1 MRLHFSPINT
11 LLVIIAFGW
20 LLLFAHNGLWAQF
33 SGDDLT
39 QSLACLPDGGQ
50 PSLLVDVVPSIGSA
64 FLRCALPLVRLR
76 SAAVPGSLLLLVG
89 AQSRPAVA
97 IHAPAVGLARGG
109 ISGADAGRLPRV
121 VRRPLLQHGH
131 SIRPALLRLLPGRVQ
146 PVPGCPRARA
156 RLGCA
161 SLGDPDRSIRVRA
174 QCQGD

>member
-50 PSLLVDVVPSIGSA
+50 PSLLVDVVPSIGWA

-76 SAAVPGSLLLLVG
+76 SAAVPCGVLRPPG
-89 AQSRPAVA
+89 AQSGSAVA

-109 ISGADAGRLPRV
+109 ISRAVTGWLPRV
-121 VRRPLLQHGH
+121 VH
-131 SIRPALLRLLPGRVQ
+131 
-146 PVPGCPRARA
+146 
-156 RLGCA
+156 
-161 SLGDPDRSIRVRA
+161 
-174 QCQGD
+174 